1 MSGVSGVSGAGGAG
15 DVLVLVAHGTRHPGG
30 GVVVEEI
37 ARLVRERGGVDVRVA
52 YADVRQPDVTAVLR
66 EVRGA
71 AVVVPAF
78 LAAGYHVRVD
88 VPAQVVASGHR
99 DVVITEPIGAAVVPA
114 VVERLREAG
123 WREGDPVV
131 LGAAGSSD
139 ARALGEVREVA
150 EVLAR
155 RVGGPVRVGYAAT
168 ASPRIGDVVAEV
180 AAGAGGSGGRV
191 AVASWLL
198 APGVFHRGMRECGA
212 EVVSEPIG
220 AHERVVEAVLLRY
233 YQGRC
238 SRWAA

>member
-1 MSGVSGVSGAGGAG
+1 M
-15 DVLVLVAHGTRHPGG
+15 AHGTRHPGG

-139 ARALGEVREVA
+139 ARALGEVRKVA
-150 EVLAR
+150 EVLGQ

-168 ASPRIGDVVAEV
+168 ASPRIGEVVAEV
-180 AAGAGGSGGRV
+180 RAAGVGAGVGGAGAGWGGRV

-212 EVVSEPIG
+212 EIVSEPIG
-220 AHERVVEAVLLRY
+220 AHDRVVEAVLLRY
-233 YQGRC
+233 YEGRC

>member
-1 MSGVSGVSGAGGAG
+1 M
-15 DVLVLVAHGTRHPGG
+15 VLVAHGTRHPGG

-66 EVRGA
+66 EVRGP

-99 DVVITEPIGAAVVPA
+99 DVVIAEPIGAAVVPA

-139 ARALGEVREVA
+139 ARALGEVRKVA
-150 EVLAR
+150 EVLAQW
-155 RVGGPVRVGYAAT
+155 VGGPVRVGYAAT
-168 ASPRIGDVVAEV
+168 ASPRIGEVVAEV
-180 AAGAGGSGGRV
+180 RAAGVAGAAAAGAAGAAGGGSGGRV

-212 EVVSEPIG
+212 EIVSEPIG

-233 YQGRC
+233 YEGRR
-238 SRWAA
+238 SRCAA